1 MSDQIAKVE
10 NNNKKKLTSVITW
23 NGETEEFSGWR
34 AQFEANLMLE
44 DEDLYDVLVKH
55 LDADFEAEEKSSR
68 KIMALLIQSIP
79 KKSTLMSGLVVL
91 KNDGIAAYRQ
101 WHKKFAGVQAN
112 RVMRLW
118 TKITRI
124 ERGEHEKITDYLT
137 RLELARME
145 LEDLREPVSELM
157 MMGLALRIGEKES
170 KIMAASMHGLTTFE
184 QVKERL
190 MAYETRDQPADKG
203 AYGADGSGGMA
214 ISARGVN
221 KKCSYCKK
229 LGHYES
235 DCFTKQKDENKSGGD
250 RMLCY
255 YCDKAGHVKRDCP
268 KKKRHDEQ
276 DGKEDSDPEHGS
288 GSDCIE
294 EFKKYKQYK
303 KDQKAKKMAAANL
316 GITMEFDG

>member
-23 NGETEEFSGWR
+23 NGETEEFPGWR

-145 LEDLREPVSELM
+145 L
-157 MMGLALRIGEKES
+157 
-170 KIMAASMHGLTTFE
+170 
-184 QVKERL
+184 
-190 MAYETRDQPADKG
+190 
-203 AYGADGSGGMA
+203 
-214 ISARGVN
+214 
-221 KKCSYCKK
+221 
-229 LGHYES
+229 
-235 DCFTKQKDENKSGGD
+235 
-250 RMLCY
+250 
-255 YCDKAGHVKRDCP
+255 
-268 KKKRHDEQ
+268 
-276 DGKEDSDPEHGS
+276 
-288 GSDCIE
+288 
-294 EFKKYKQYK
+294 
-303 KDQKAKKMAAANL
+303 
-316 GITMEFDG
+316 